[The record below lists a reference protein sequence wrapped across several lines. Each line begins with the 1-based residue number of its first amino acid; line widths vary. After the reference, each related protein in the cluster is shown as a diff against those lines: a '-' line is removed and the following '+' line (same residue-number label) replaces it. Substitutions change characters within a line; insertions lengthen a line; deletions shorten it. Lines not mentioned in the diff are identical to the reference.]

1 VRAYITFTTQ
11 EGFERASLYWPRN
24 RDDVPPP
31 VLDLVQPEDNRSLL
45 NDYLKLEKATEPG
58 NIIWEHLE
66 SDEISWYSGR
76 GCSKTQWLCKV
87 FVFFMIGLF
96 VLLMFGFFAWVK
108 IESVTIQKQF
118 PPSFD
123 CPAIDEMFEDNA
135 PAYLQMASI
144 DKNYTLNFFGTG
156 NYQCYC
162 AMLKLKKGT
171 DYVNL
176 FNDDDKHLCS

>member
-1 VRAYITFTTQ
+1 
-11 EGFERASLYWPRN
+11 
-24 RDDVPPP
+24 
-31 VLDLVQPEDNRSLL
+31 
-45 NDYLKLEKATEPG
+45 
-58 NIIWEHLE
+58 
-66 SDEISWYSGR
+66 
-76 GCSKTQWLCKV
+76 V
-87 FVFFMIGLF
+87 FVFFMISVF
-96 VLLMFGFFAWVK
+96 VMLMFGFFAWVK

-123 CPAIDEMFEDNA
+123 CPSIDEMFEDNA
-135 PAYLQMASI
+135 PAYLQMAAI

-176 FNDDDKHLCS
+176 FNDDDKQLCSQYNKLKADSYILGNAISFMITGVNFIIRAINIKLVGCIQYHTKSQETQAITISIFVATFLNTAFLLLLS